1 MKKILFIVC
10 LLHIGVLRAQTKP
23 DRELKMNLNDS
34 GTHYM
39 KATFTGQIW
48 ARYNESNPG
57 TTVGGFEKSN
67 TFDIGLR
74 RVRAQFFGKVHD
86 KVFVYTQ
93 VGINNVSYNTPRR
106 SPIYFHDVLAEYYIT
121 PKSLQMGMGLTAWTG
136 FSRFASPAVA
146 TIMGYDAPLFAQATN
161 DATDQF
167 LRKFSVYAKGKLGK
181 FDYRIIA
188 STPMEARNSTVIKTI
203 STNSDFSF
211 RPAKLQTG
219 GYLMYQFFDQ
229 ESNLTPYMTG
239 TYLGKKKVFNIGIG
253 AQYQPDAMW
262 HWNNTT
268 QKDTVTEAMF
278 HYAADLFYD
287 RPVGDKGAAIS
298 FYATW
303 MHMGFGKNY
312 VRNLGAMNPGDSI
325 AAGKSSFNGTGSAYP
340 MIGTGSIAYAQLGF
354 LLPKNALGEKCGQL
368 MPYVMITHSNFDRLK
383 QPLNTFD
390 AGVNYFIDGH
400 KAKLSLNYQNR
411 PVVNAT
417 TLKEYTRKNMIVLQ
431 FQVAI

>member
-1 MKKILFIVC
+1 MKKIVFAVC
-10 LLHIGVLRAQTKP
+10 MLAAGVLRAQTKP

-34 GTHYM
+34 GTHYL

-48 ARYNESNPG
+48 ARYNQSNPG
-57 TTVGGFEKSN
+57 TTVFGYEKKN

-93 VGINNVSYNTPRR
+93 VGINNYTSINSRKPG
-106 SPIYFHDVLAEYYIT
+106 IFFHDVLAEYYIT

-146 TIMGYDAPLFAQATN
+146 SIMGYDAPLFAQATN

-167 LRKFSVYAKGKLGK
+167 LRKFSMYAKGKLGK
-181 FDYRIIA
+181 LDYRVIV
-188 STPMEARNSTVIKTI
+188 STPMAAQNSTVIKNI
-203 STNSDFSF
+203 SLVSDFSF

-253 AQYQPDAMW
+253 AQYQSDAMW
-262 HWNNTT
+262 RWNNSL
-268 QKDTVTEAMF
+268 QKDTVSENMF
-278 HYAADLFYD
+278 NWAADVFYD
-287 RPVGDKGAAIS
+287 VPVGKNGGALS
-298 FYATW
+298 VYATY
-303 MHMGFGKNY
+303 MQMGFGKNY
-312 VRNLGAMNPGDSI
+312 VRNLGAMNPADGTLPGSLN
-325 AAGKSSFNGTGSAYP
+325 FNGAGSAYP
-340 MIGTGSIAYAQLGF
+340 MVGTGSIVYGQAGF
-354 LLPKNALGEKCGQL
+354 LLPKNVMGEKCGQL

-383 QPLNTFD
+383 QPLNTID
-390 AGVNYFIDGH
+390 AGFNYFIDGH

-417 TLKEYTRKNMIVLQ
+417 TLKEYTRKNMVVLQ

>member
-1 MKKILFIVC
+1 MKKMVFAVC
-10 LLHIGVLRAQTKP
+10 MLTAGVLRAQTKP

-57 TTVGGFEKSN
+57 TTIGGFEKSN

-93 VGINNVSYNTPRR
+93 VGVNNVSYNTPRR

-167 LRKFSVYAKGKLGK
+167 LRKFSMYAKGKLGK
-181 FDYRIIA
+181 LDYRIIA
-188 STPMEARNSTVIKTI
+188 STPMEARNSSVIRPIT
-203 STNSDFSF
+203 TNSDFSF

-239 TYLGKKKVFNIGIG
+239 TYLGKKKVFNIGAG
-253 AQYQPDAMW
+253 AQYQPGAMW

-287 RPVGDKGAAIS
+287 RPIGDKGAAVS

-325 AAGKSSFNGTGSAYP
+325 AGGKGSFNGTGSGYP

-354 LLPKNALGEKCGQL
+354 LLPKNVLGEKCGQL

-383 QPLNTFD
+383 QQLNTID
-390 AGVNYFIDGH
+390 AGLNYFIDGH

-411 PVVNAT
+411 PVVSAT
-417 TLKEYTRKNMIVLQ
+417 TLKEYTRKNMVVLQ